1 MDINV
6 KIIKLLG
13 IDNIIT
19 TITDSAMHQPGFRK
33 LILVS
38 VFCY

>member
-1 MDINV
+1 MDITV

-13 IDNIIT
+13 IDNVIT
-19 TITDSAMHQPGFRK
+19 ADRAMHQPGFRK